1 MPERKGSPP
10 AGEDDPDGLLNSD
23 EDDDDVDFDHD
34 SGGTDEKDILPRAL
48 NVSSPGVHPKP
59 HNLIVNDALRHFW
72 DQFFP
77 EKQYVRWTTF
87 LNKLETHLSSPSEE
101 ATVNDLS
108 PTKVMASTMQRLP
121 VAPHGYGL
129 HQNELFVL
137 FRERSGKRNLMKS
150 VQYTLDLES
159 TGVLSGIPLRYQMK
173 ASVFGGLILFFV
185 ALLLICFQ
193 CTKWH

>member
-159 TGVLSGIPLRYQMK
+159 TGVLSGIPLRCQLK
-173 ASVFGGLILFFV
+173 AAYLGAYILFFV
-185 ALLLICFQ
+185 ALLLLQ